1 MHVVNCVTSLFSS
14 VQFSRWVMSGCLRPH
29 GLQQACSTIVSKV
42 TIKLWKASL
51 SNRKRRYFLY
61 PCEDFPHIKCI
72 QNVSH
77 KLVVVRLLSCVWLF
91 ATPWT
96 APCQST
102 LSFTISWSLLKLM
115 SIEWVMLPNHLILC
129 CPLLL
134 LPSISSSIRVFPNE
148 SALQIRWPK
157 YWSFSFSISPS
168 NEYSTLISFR
178 IDWFDLL
185 VIQGTLKGLLQ
196 HHNSKASMW
205 RKF

>member
-102 LSFTISWSLLKLM
+102 LSFTTSWSLLKLM
-115 SIEWVMLPNHLILC
+115 SIESVMLPNHLILC
-129 CPLLL
+129 CPLLF

-157 YWSFSFSISPS
+157 YWSFSFSIC
-168 NEYSTLISFR
+168 L
-178 IDWFDLL
+178 
-185 VIQGTLKGLLQ
+185 
-196 HHNSKASMW
+196 
-205 RKF
+205 